1 MENINKPYYILNNKA
16 LALAISYIIDEDY
29 YTYDNK
35 YEKGKKVYSFKNTD
49 KFQKALTIMTNLRKD
64 FI

>member
-1 MENINKPYYILNNKA
+1 MDNINKPYYILNNKA
-16 LALAISYIIDEDY
+16 LALAISYIINEDY
-29 YTYDNK
+29 FTYDNK